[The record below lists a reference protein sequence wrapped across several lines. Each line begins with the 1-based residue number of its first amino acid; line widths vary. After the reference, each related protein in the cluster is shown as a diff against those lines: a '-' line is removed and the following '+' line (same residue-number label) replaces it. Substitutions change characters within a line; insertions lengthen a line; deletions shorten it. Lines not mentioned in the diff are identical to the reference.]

1 MNKTRYII
9 GIATAATLL
18 LTSCIEDELFNT
30 PHPDHGKV
38 AVTVDWSN
46 RGEGVDIPTSLEVN
60 IGDYTWEVN
69 IGDYTGTETSA
80 IQAPAHLFEPGN
92 YTLVTH
98 NPANGIAV
106 NGTTATVA
114 TTDGSFI
121 TANPDWLFTAVRE
134 VTIEIDTDH
143 EFTVPMGQ
151 QVRELTL
158 IIEPRGDAADRIE
171 SIEGK
176 LSGAAGS
183 MDFATDTHGTP
194 SEVELSFTKITDG
207 ADAGKWTATV
217 RLLGIA
223 GNAQQ
228 LTATLTYTDDNPRS
242 HLLESDLTA
251 SLADFNADKTTP
263 LTLGGTIAETPTEA
277 GFSAT
282 ITDWE
287 KVTEGPIDV
296 K

>member
-38 AVTVDWSN
+38 VVTADWSN
-46 RGEGVDIPTSLEVN
+46 RGEGVDIHTS
-60 IGDYTWEVN
+60 WEVN
-69 IGDYTGTETSA
+69 LGDYTGTETSA
-80 IQAPAHLFEPGN
+80 THAPDYLFEPGN
-92 YTLVTH
+92 YTLVAH
-98 NPANGIAV
+98 NLANGIAV
-106 NGTTATVA
+106 SGTTATVA
-114 TTDGSFI
+114 TTNGSFI
-121 TANPDWLFTAVRE
+121 TANPDWFFTAVQE
-134 VTIEIDTDH
+134 VTIDTDTDH
-143 EFTVPMGQ
+143 KFTAAMRQ

-158 IIEPRGDAADRIE
+158 IIEPTGDAAERVE
-171 SIEGK
+171 SIEGH

-183 MDFATDTHGTP
+183 MDFTTDTYGMP
-194 SEVELSFTKITDG
+194 SEVELSFTKITSG

-251 SLADFNADKTTP
+251 SLADFNADKATP

>member
-38 AVTVDWSN
+38 VVTADWSN
-46 RGEGVDIPTSLEVN
+46 RGEGVDIPTS
-60 IGDYTWEVN
+60 WELN
-69 IGDYTGTETSA
+69 LGDYTGTETSA
-80 IQAPAHLFEPGN
+80 THAPDYLFEPGN
-92 YTLVTH
+92 YTLVAH

-106 NGTTATVA
+106 SGTTATVA
-114 TTDGSFI
+114 TTNGSFI
-121 TANPDWLFTAVRE
+121 TANPDWLFTAVQE
-134 VTIEIDTDH
+134 VTIDIDTDH
-143 EFTVPMGQ
+143 KFTATMRQ

-158 IIEPRGDAADRIE
+158 IIEPTGDAAERVE
-171 SIEGK
+171 SIEGH

-183 MDFATDTHGTP
+183 MDFSTDTYGMP
-194 SEVELSFTKITDG
+194 SEVELSFTKITSG

-217 RLLGIA
+217 WLLGIA

-251 SLADFNADKTTP
+251 SLADFNADKATP

>member
-38 AVTVDWSN
+38 VVTADWSN
-46 RGEGVDIPTSLEVN
+46 QGEGVDIHTS
-60 IGDYTWEVN
+60 WEVN

-80 IQAPAHLFEPGN
+80 THAPDYLFEPGN
-92 YTLVTH
+92 YTLVAH
-98 NPANGIAV
+98 NLANGIAV
-106 NGTTATVA
+106 SGTTATVA
-114 TTDGSFI
+114 TTNGSFI
-121 TANPDWLFTAVRE
+121 TANPDWLFTAVQE
-134 VTIEIDTDH
+134 VTIDIDTDNK
-143 EFTVPMGQ
+143 FTATIRQ

-194 SEVELSFTKITDG
+194 SEVELSFTKITSG

-251 SLADFNADKTTP
+251 SLADFNADKATP
-263 LTLGGTIAETPTEA
+263 LTLRGTIAETPTEA

-287 KVTEGPIDV
+287 KVTEEPIDV

>member
-46 RGEGVDIPTSLEVN
+46 RGEGVDIPTS
-60 IGDYTWEVN
+60 WEVN

-80 IQAPAHLFEPGN
+80 THTPDYLFEPGN
-92 YTLVTH
+92 YTLVAH
-98 NPANGIAV
+98 NLANGIAV
-106 NGTTATVA
+106 SGTTATVA
-114 TTDGSFI
+114 ATNGSFI
-121 TANPDWLFTAVRE
+121 TANPDWLFTAVQE
-134 VTIEIDTDH
+134 VTIDIDTDH
-143 EFTVPMGQ
+143 KFTATMRQ

-158 IIEPRGDAADRIE
+158 IIEPTGDAAERVE
-171 SIEGK
+171 SIEGH

-183 MDFATDTHGTP
+183 MDFSTDTYGMP
-194 SEVELSFTKITDG
+194 SEVELSFTKITSG

-228 LTATLTYTDDNPRS
+228 LTATLTYTDDNPQS

-251 SLADFNADKTTP
+251 SLADFNADKATP
-263 LTLGGTIAETPTEA
+263 LTLGGTTAETPTEA

-287 KVTEGPIDV
+287 KVTEGPIDI

>member
-114 TTDGSFI
+114 TTNGSFI
-121 TANPDWLFTAVRE
+121 TANPDWLLTAVRE

-194 SEVELSFTKITDG
+194 SEVELSFTKITSG

-287 KVTEGPIDV
+287 KVTEEPIDV

>member
-9 GIATAATLL
+9 GITTAATLL

-98 NPANGIAV
+98 NPANGIAIS
-106 NGTTATVA
+106 GTTATVA
-114 TTDGSFI
+114 TTNGSFI
-121 TANPDWLFTAVRE
+121 TANPDWLLTAVQE
-134 VTIEIDTDH
+134 VTINADTDH
-143 EFTVPMGQ
+143 EFTVSMVQ

-194 SEVELSFTKITDG
+194 SEVELSFTKITSG
-207 ADAGKWTATV
+207 ADAGRWTATV

-263 LTLGGTIAETPTEA
+263 LALGGTIAETPTEA
-277 GFSAT
+277 DFSAT

>member
-1 MNKTRYII
+1 MKKTRYII
-9 GIATAATLL
+9 GIATTAAMLL
-18 LTSCIEDELFNT
+18 SSCVKDELFNT

-38 AVTVDWSN
+38 AVTADWSN
-46 RGEGVDIPTSLEVN
+46 RGEGVDIPTS
-60 IGDYTWEVN
+60 WELN
-69 IGDYTGTETSA
+69 LGDYTGTETSA
-80 IQAPAHLFEPGN
+80 THAPDHLFEPGN

-106 NGTTATVA
+106 SGTTATVA
-114 TTDGSFI
+114 TANGSSI
-121 TANPDWLFTAVRE
+121 TANPDWLLTAVQE
-134 VTIEIDTDH
+134 VTINADTDH
-143 EFTVPMGQ
+143 EFIVPMGQ

-158 IIEPRGDAADRIE
+158 IIEPRGDAKDRIE

-194 SEVELSFTKITDG
+194 SEVELSFTKITSG

-223 GNAQQ
+223 GNAQH

-287 KVTEGPIDV
+287 KVTEGPINV

>member
-114 TTDGSFI
+114 TTNGSFI
-121 TANPDWLFTAVRE
+121 TANPDWLLTAVQG
-134 VTIEIDTDH
+134 VTINADTDH
-143 EFTVPMGQ
+143 EFTVSMVQ

-194 SEVELSFTKITDG
+194 SEVELSFTKITSG

-223 GNAQQ
+223 GDAQR

>member
-38 AVTVDWSN
+38 AVTADWSN
-46 RGEGVDIPTSLEVN
+46 RGEGVDIPTS
-60 IGDYTWEVN
+60 WEVN
-69 IGDYTGTETSA
+69 LGDYTGTETSA
-80 IQAPAHLFEPGN
+80 THAPDYLFEPGN
-92 YTLVTH
+92 YTLVAH
-98 NPANGIAV
+98 NLANGIAV
-106 NGTTATVA
+106 SGTTATVA
-114 TTDGSFI
+114 TTNGSFI
-121 TANPDWLFTAVRE
+121 TANPDWFFTAVQE
-134 VTIEIDTDH
+134 VTIDTDTDH

-158 IIEPRGDAADRIE
+158 IIEPTGDAAERVE
-171 SIEGK
+171 SIEGH

-217 RLLGIA
+217 WLLGIA

-251 SLADFNADKTTP
+251 SLADFNADKATP
-263 LTLGGTIAETPTEA
+263 LILGGTIAETPTEA

-282 ITDWE
+282 ITDWDT
-287 KVTEGPIDV
+287 VTENPIDV
-296 K
+296 N

>member
-18 LTSCIEDELFNT
+18 LTSCVEDELFNT

-38 AVTVDWSN
+38 VVTADWSN
-46 RGEGVDIPTSLEVN
+46 RGEGVDIHTS
-60 IGDYTWEVN
+60 WEVN
-69 IGDYTGTETSA
+69 LGDYTGTETSA
-80 IQAPAHLFEPGN
+80 THAPDYLFEPGN
-92 YTLVTH
+92 YTLVAH
-98 NPANGIAV
+98 NLANGIAV
-106 NGTTATVA
+106 SGTTATVA
-114 TTDGSFI
+114 TTNGSFI
-121 TANPDWLFTAVRE
+121 TANPDWFFTAVQE
-134 VTIEIDTDH
+134 VTIDTDTDH
-143 EFTVPMGQ
+143 KFTAAMRQ

-158 IIEPRGDAADRIE
+158 IIEPTGDAAERVE
-171 SIEGK
+171 SIEGH

-183 MDFATDTHGTP
+183 MDFSTDTYGMP
-194 SEVELSFTKITDG
+194 SEVELSFTKITSG
-207 ADAGKWTATV
+207 ADTGKWTATV
-217 RLLGIA
+217 WLLGIA

-242 HLLESDLTA
+242 HLLESDITA
-251 SLADFNADKTTP
+251 SLADFNADKATP

-287 KVTEGPIDV
+287 KVTEEPIDI

>member
-38 AVTVDWSN
+38 VVTADWSN
-46 RGEGVDIPTSLEVN
+46 QGEGVDIHTS
-60 IGDYTWEVN
+60 WEVN

-80 IQAPAHLFEPGN
+80 THAPDYLFEPGN
-92 YTLVTH
+92 YTLVAH
-98 NPANGIAV
+98 NLANGIAV
-106 NGTTATVA
+106 SGTTATVA
-114 TTDGSFI
+114 TTNGSFI
-121 TANPDWLFTAVRE
+121 TANPDWLFTAVQE
-134 VTIEIDTDH
+134 VTIDTDTDNK
-143 EFTVPMGQ
+143 FTATIRQ

-194 SEVELSFTKITDG
+194 SEVELSFTKITSG

-223 GNAQQ
+223 GDAQR

-251 SLADFNADKTTP
+251 SLADFNADKTSP

-277 GFSAT
+277 DFSAT

>member
-9 GIATAATLL
+9 GIATTAAMLL
-18 LTSCIEDELFNT
+18 SSCVKDELFNT

-38 AVTVDWSN
+38 AVTADWSN
-46 RGEGVDIPTSLEVN
+46 RGEGADIPTS
-60 IGDYTWEVN
+60 WEVN

-80 IQAPAHLFEPGN
+80 THAPDHLFEPGN

-106 NGTTATVA
+106 SGTTATVA
-114 TTDGSFI
+114 TTNGSFI
-121 TANPDWLFTAVRE
+121 TANPDWLLTAVQE
-134 VTIEIDTDH
+134 VTINADTDH

-183 MDFATDTHGTP
+183 HRHARH
-194 SEVELSFTKITDG
+194 
-207 ADAGKWTATV
+207 A
-217 RLLGIA
+217 
-223 GNAQQ
+223 
-228 LTATLTYTDDNPRS
+228 
-242 HLLESDLTA
+242 
-251 SLADFNADKTTP
+251 
-263 LTLGGTIAETPTEA
+263 LGGGAEFHE
-277 GFSAT
+277 
-282 ITDWE
+282 DYQRC
-287 KVTEGPIDV
+287 
-296 K
+296 

>member
-38 AVTVDWSN
+38 VVTADWSN
-46 RGEGVDIPTSLEVN
+46 RGEGVDIPTS
-60 IGDYTWEVN
+60 WELN
-69 IGDYTGTETSA
+69 LGDYTGTETSA
-80 IQAPAHLFEPGN
+80 THAPDYLFEPGN
-92 YTLVTH
+92 YTLVAH

-106 NGTTATVA
+106 SGTTATVA
-114 TTDGSFI
+114 TTNGSFI
-121 TANPDWLFTAVRE
+121 TANPDWLFTAVQE
-134 VTIEIDTDH
+134 VTIDIDTDH
-143 EFTVPMGQ
+143 KFTATMRQ

-158 IIEPRGDAADRIE
+158 IIEPTGDAAERVE
-171 SIEGK
+171 SIEGH

-183 MDFATDTHGTP
+183 MDFSTDTYGMP
-194 SEVELSFTKITDG
+194 SEVELSFTKITSG

-217 RLLGIA
+217 WLLGIA

-228 LTATLTYTDDNPRS
+228 LTATLTYTDDNPQS

-251 SLADFNADKTTP
+251 SLSDFNADKATP
-263 LTLGGTIAETPTEA
+263 LTLGGTTAETPTES

>member
-46 RGEGVDIPTSLEVN
+46 RGEGVDIPTSLEVS

-114 TTDGSFI
+114 TTNGSFI
-121 TANPDWLFTAVRE
+121 TANPDWLLTAVQE
-134 VTIEIDTDH
+134 VTIDIDTDH
-143 EFTVPMGQ
+143 KFTATIRQ

-194 SEVELSFTKITDG
+194 SEVELSFTKITSG

-223 GNAQQ
+223 GDAQR

-251 SLADFNADKTTP
+251 SLADFNDDKATP
-263 LTLGGTIAETPTEA
+263 FTLGGTIAETPTEA

>member
-114 TTDGSFI
+114 TTNGSFI
-121 TANPDWLFTAVRE
+121 TANPDWLLTAVQE
-134 VTIEIDTDH
+134 VTINADTDH
-143 EFTVPMGQ
+143 EFTVSMGQ

-183 MDFATDTHGTP
+183 MDFTTDTHGTP

-251 SLADFNADKTTP
+251 SLADFNADKATP
-263 LTLGGTIAETPTEA
+263 LILGGTIAETPTEA

-282 ITDWE
+282 ITDWAT
-287 KVTEGPIDV
+287 VTENPINV
-296 K
+296 N

>member
-38 AVTVDWSN
+38 VVTADWSN
-46 RGEGVDIPTSLEVN
+46 RGEGVDIPTS
-60 IGDYTWEVN
+60 WELN
-69 IGDYTGTETSA
+69 LGDYTGTETSA
-80 IQAPAHLFEPGN
+80 THAPDYLFEPGN
-92 YTLVTH
+92 YTLVAH

-106 NGTTATVA
+106 SGTTATVA
-114 TTDGSFI
+114 TTNGSFI
-121 TANPDWLFTAVRE
+121 TANPDWLFTAVQE
-134 VTIEIDTDH
+134 VTIDIDTDH
-143 EFTVPMGQ
+143 KFTATMRQ

-158 IIEPRGDAADRIE
+158 IIEPTGDAAERVE
-171 SIEGK
+171 SIEGH

-183 MDFATDTHGTP
+183 MDFSTDTYGMP
-194 SEVELSFTKITDG
+194 SEVELSFTKITSG

-217 RLLGIA
+217 WLLGIA

-228 LTATLTYTDDNPRS
+228 LTATLTYTDDNPQS

-251 SLADFNADKTTP
+251 SLADFNADKATP

>member
-18 LTSCIEDELFNT
+18 LTSCIEDLFNT

-38 AVTVDWSN
+38 VVTADWSN
-46 RGEGVDIPTSLEVN
+46 RGEGVDIPTS
-60 IGDYTWEVN
+60 WELN
-69 IGDYTGTETSA
+69 LGDYTGTETSA
-80 IQAPAHLFEPGN
+80 THAPDYLFEPGN
-92 YTLVTH
+92 YTLVAH

-106 NGTTATVA
+106 SGTTATVA
-114 TTDGSFI
+114 TTNGSFI
-121 TANPDWLFTAVRE
+121 TANPDWLFTAVQE
-134 VTIEIDTDH
+134 VTIDIDTDH
-143 EFTVPMGQ
+143 KFTATMRQ

-158 IIEPRGDAADRIE
+158 IIEPTGDAAERVE
-171 SIEGK
+171 SIEGH

-183 MDFATDTHGTP
+183 MDFSTDTYGMP
-194 SEVELSFTKITDG
+194 SEVELSFTKITSG

-217 RLLGIA
+217 WLLGIA

-228 LTATLTYTDDNPRS
+228 LTATLTYTDDNPQS

-251 SLADFNADKTTP
+251 SLADFNADKATP

>member
-114 TTDGSFI
+114 TTNGSFI
-121 TANPDWLFTAVRE
+121 TANPDWLLTAVQE
-134 VTIEIDTDH
+134 VTINADTDH
-143 EFTVPMGQ
+143 EFTVSMGQ

-194 SEVELSFTKITDG
+194 SEVELSFTKITSG

-223 GNAQQ
+223 GDAQR

-277 GFSAT
+277 DFSAT

>member
-1 MNKTRYII
+1 MVV
-9 GIATAATLL
+9 TA
-18 LTSCIEDELFNT
+18 
-30 PHPDHGKV
+30 
-38 AVTVDWSN
+38 DWSN
-46 RGEGVDIPTSLEVN
+46 QGEGVDIPTS
-60 IGDYTWEVN
+60 WEVN

-80 IQAPAHLFEPGN
+80 THVPDYLFEPGN
-92 YTLVTH
+92 YTLVAH
-98 NPANGIAV
+98 NLANGIAV
-106 NGTTATVA
+106 SGTTATVA
-114 TTDGSFI
+114 TTNGSFI
-121 TANPDWLFTAVRE
+121 TANPDWFFTAVQE
-134 VTIEIDTDH
+134 VTIDIDTDH
-143 EFTVPMGQ
+143 KFTATIRQ

-158 IIEPRGDAADRIE
+158 IIEPTGDAADRIE

-194 SEVELSFTKITDG
+194 SEVELSFTKITSG

-228 LTATLTYTDDNPRS
+228 LTATLTYTDDNPQS
-242 HLLESDLTA
+242 HLLESDITA
-251 SLADFNADKTTP
+251 SLADFNADKATP

>member
-114 TTDGSFI
+114 TTNGSFI
-121 TANPDWLFTAVRE
+121 TANPDWLLTAVQE
-134 VTIEIDTDH
+134 VTINADTDH
-143 EFTVPMGQ
+143 EFTVSMGQ

-287 KVTEGPIDV
+287 KVTEEPIDV

>member
-38 AVTVDWSN
+38 VVTADWSN
-46 RGEGVDIPTSLEVN
+46 RGEGVDIPTS
-60 IGDYTWEVN
+60 WEVN
-69 IGDYTGTETSA
+69 LGDYTGTETSA
-80 IQAPAHLFEPGN
+80 THAPDYLFEPGN
-92 YTLVTH
+92 YTLVAH
-98 NPANGIAV
+98 NLANGIAV
-106 NGTTATVA
+106 SGTTATVA
-114 TTDGSFI
+114 ATNGSFI
-121 TANPDWLFTAVRE
+121 TANPDWLFTAVQE
-134 VTIEIDTDH
+134 VTIDTDTDH
-143 EFTVPMGQ
+143 KFTAAMRQ

-158 IIEPRGDAADRIE
+158 IIEPTGDAAERVE
-171 SIEGK
+171 SIEGH

-183 MDFATDTHGTP
+183 MDFTTDTYGMP
-194 SEVELSFTKITDG
+194 SEVELSFTKITSG

-217 RLLGIA
+217 WLLGIA

-228 LTATLTYTDDNPRS
+228 LTATLTYTDDNPQS

-251 SLADFNADKTTP
+251 SLADFNADKATP
-263 LTLGGTIAETPTEA
+263 FTLGGTTAETPTEA

>member
-38 AVTVDWSN
+38 AVIADWSN
-46 RGEGVDIPTSLEVN
+46 RGEGVDIPTS
-60 IGDYTWEVN
+60 WEVN
-69 IGDYTGTETSA
+69 LGDYTGTETSA
-80 IQAPAHLFEPGN
+80 THAPDYLFEPGN
-92 YTLVTH
+92 YTLVAH

-114 TTDGSFI
+114 TTNGSFI
-121 TANPDWLFTAVRE
+121 TANPDWLFTAVQE
-134 VTIEIDTDH
+134 VTIDIDTDH
-143 EFTVPMGQ
+143 EFTATMRQ

-158 IIEPRGDAADRIE
+158 IIEPTGDAAERVE
-171 SIEGK
+171 SIEGH

-183 MDFATDTHGTP
+183 MDFTTDTYGMP
-194 SEVELSFTKITDG
+194 SEVELSFTKITSG

-217 RLLGIA
+217 WLLGIA
-223 GNAQQ
+223 GNTQQ
-228 LTATLTYTDDNPRS
+228 LTATLTYTDDNPQS
-242 HLLESDLTA
+242 HLLESDITA
-251 SLADFNADKTTP
+251 SLADFNADKATP

>member
-9 GIATAATLL
+9 GIVTAATLL

-38 AVTVDWSN
+38 AVTADWSN
-46 RGEGVDIPTSLEVN
+46 RGEGVDIPTS
-60 IGDYTWEVN
+60 WEVN

-80 IQAPAHLFEPGN
+80 THTPDYLFEPGN
-92 YTLVTH
+92 YTLVAH
-98 NPANGIAV
+98 NLANGIAV
-106 NGTTATVA
+106 SGTTATVA
-114 TTDGSFI
+114 ATNGSFI
-121 TANPDWLFTAVRE
+121 TANPDWLFTAVQE
-134 VTIEIDTDH
+134 VTIDIDTDH
-143 EFTVPMGQ
+143 KFTATMRQ

-158 IIEPRGDAADRIE
+158 IIEPTGDAAERVE
-171 SIEGK
+171 SIEGH

-183 MDFATDTHGTP
+183 MDFSTDTYGMP
-194 SEVELSFTKITDG
+194 SEVESFTKITSG

-228 LTATLTYTDDNPRS
+228 LTATLTYTDDNPQS

-251 SLADFNADKTTP
+251 SLADFNADKATP
-263 LTLGGTIAETPTEA
+263 LTLGGTTAETPTEA

-287 KVTEGPIDV
+287 KVTEGPIDI

>member
-114 TTDGSFI
+114 TTNGSFI
-121 TANPDWLFTAVRE
+121 TANPDWLLTAVQE
-134 VTIEIDTDH
+134 VTINADTDH

-194 SEVELSFTKITDG
+194 SEVELSFTKITSG

-223 GNAQQ
+223 GDAQR

>member
-38 AVTVDWSN
+38 AVTADWSN
-46 RGEGVDIPTSLEVN
+46 RGEGVDIPTS
-60 IGDYTWEVN
+60 WELN
-69 IGDYTGTETSA
+69 LGDYTGTETSA
-80 IQAPAHLFEPGN
+80 THAPDYLFEPGN
-92 YTLVTH
+92 YTLVAH

-106 NGTTATVA
+106 SGTTATVA
-114 TTDGSFI
+114 TTNGSFI
-121 TANPDWLFTAVRE
+121 TANPDWLFTAVQE
-134 VTIEIDTDH
+134 VTIDIDTDH
-143 EFTVPMGQ
+143 KFTATMRQ

-158 IIEPRGDAADRIE
+158 IIEPTGDAAERVE
-171 SIEGK
+171 SIEGH

-183 MDFATDTHGTP
+183 MDFSTDTYGMP
-194 SEVELSFTKITDG
+194 SEVELSFTKITSG

-217 RLLGIA
+217 WLLGIA

-228 LTATLTYTDDNPRS
+228 LTATLTYTDDNPQS

-251 SLADFNADKTTP
+251 SLADFNADKATP

>member
-80 IQAPAHLFEPGN
+80 THAPDYLFEPGN
-92 YTLVTH
+92 YTFVAH

-194 SEVELSFTKITDG
+194 SEVELSFTKITSG

-251 SLADFNADKTTP
+251 SLADFNADKATP
-263 LTLGGTIAETPTEA
+263 LTLGGTTVETPTEA

>member
-92 YTLVTH
+92 YTLVAH

-106 NGTTATVA
+106 SGTTATVA
-114 TTDGSFI
+114 TTNGSFI
-121 TANPDWLFTAVRE
+121 TANPDWLLTAVQE
-134 VTIEIDTDH
+134 VTINADTDH
-143 EFTVPMGQ
+143 EFTATMRQ

-158 IIEPRGDAADRIE
+158 IIEPTGDAADRIE

-217 RLLGIA
+217 WLLGIA

-251 SLADFNADKTTP
+251 SLADFNADKATP
-263 LTLGGTIAETPTEA
+263 LILGGTIAETPTEA

-296 K
+296 N